1 MAGAL
6 PTAGNAPQHGL
17 VHARHQVLA
26 DVDGQVAV
34 RGEAEHQ
41 GAAVVL
47 GCQLEAD
54 DGGGLH
60 LLTDTRNGHRFGD
73 LFKGALVKRQS

>member
-1 MAGAL
+1 M
-6 PTAGNAPQHGL
+6 
-17 VHARHQVLA
+17 
-26 DVDGQVAV
+26 AV

-47 GCQLEAD
+47 RRQLEAD

-60 LLTDTRNGHRFGD
+60 LLTDAHNGHCLGD
-73 LFKGALVKRQS
+73 LFKGALVKRQSKMVTVETMSKFVL